1 MLLRRILQPIRVVV
15 ILSTMIFFVVH
26 MCVVWLFIRRRW
38 KRVLW
43 ANRTLEN
50 YAAFGL
56 WVLNVK
62 VRPVGIEKARAAGSA
77 LYVGNHLSYIDVLV
91 FSSNMPACFVTSME
105 IKEAPV
111 LGQVCTMAGCLFVE
125 RRNKMNIHREVAEMS
140 EGLAAGCNVAIFPE
154 ATSTNGEQ
162 ILRFRRPLYV
172 SAIDSGRPVI
182 PFCLNY
188 HTVGGKPIDTRLR
201 DTVFWYG
208 DMDFVPHLWA
218 LAGNGG
224 TLVDL
229 IFLEPIPTSEGDDPT
244 ELAARSQAAVESVFK
259 PVRPDSNAAG
269 APKTVPGHS

>member
-1 MLLRRILQPIRVVV
+1 MLRRILQPIRVVV
-15 ILSTMIFFVVH
+15 ILSTMLFFVLH
-26 MCVVWLFIRRRW
+26 MCVVWVLIRKRW

-56 WVLNVK
+56 WVLSVK
-62 VRPVGIEKARAAGSA
+62 ANPIGLERASAAGPA

-105 IKEAPV
+105 IKRAPV
-111 LGQVCTMAGCLFVE
+111 LGQVCTMAGCLFVD
-125 RRNKMNIHREVAEMS
+125 RRSKMNIHNEVAEMS
-140 EGLAAGCNVAIFPE
+140 EGLSAGCNVAIFPE

-188 HTVGGKPIDTRLR
+188 RTIGGKPIDVKSR
-201 DTVFWYG
+201 DTIFWYG
-208 DMDFVPHLWA
+208 DMAFVPHLWA

-224 TLVDL
+224 TTVDL
-229 IFLEPIPTSEGDDPT
+229 EFLEPIFVSAGDDPT
-244 ELAARSQAAVESVFK
+244 DLAARSQAAVEAVFR
-259 PVRPDSNAAG
+259 PVRA
-269 APKTVPGHS
+269 